1 MPFLNELL
9 QYKND
14 YFIETGTYQG
24 ETVDIAVNNSFK
36 NVYSMELSDVFYE
49 NCVKRF
55 IYNKNVKIFKGNSR
69 YDLYK
74 IISNI
79 NTTIT
84 FWLDGHWS
92 GVPDVGCDKEL
103 LCPIL
108 HELEQIKNHHIK
120 THTIMVDDIRL
131 MDGNHF
137 EVRKEEIEKK
147 ILEINPN
154 YKLKY
159 YNDQW
164 AINDVLVAYIDTQ
177 VNNAILEE
185 PKICIHKYLTTC
197 KTIPQPPGLAD
208 FIRGSI
214 ALFNYSKKY
223 NYDFF

>member
-79 NTTIT
+79 NVPIT
-84 FWLDGHWS
+84 FWLDSHWS

-103 LCPIL
+103 LCPLL
-108 HELEQIKNHHIK
+108 HELE
-120 THTIMVDDIRL
+120 
-131 MDGNHF
+131 
-137 EVRKEEIEKK
+137 
-147 ILEINPN
+147 PS
-154 YKLKY
+154 Y
-159 YNDQW
+159 
-164 AINDVLVAYIDTQ
+164 
-177 VNNAILEE
+177 
-185 PKICIHKYLTTC
+185 
-197 KTIPQPPGLAD
+197 
-208 FIRGSI
+208 
-214 ALFNYSKKY
+214 
-223 NYDFF
+223 